1 MSGKAGWGPGNQ
13 LMTTAGAM
21 SLFAGIQG
29 RGVGSVAESI
39 LGGAAMGAGI
49 GSVIPGLGTAIGAAI
64 GAGIGILSKSIQGLI
79 GMAQGK
85 NTYQASSDEIKRD
98 FGGVSFSEEQSQA
111 AFNSMGFNEADSWKW
126 RGFIQRSPVMIQQL
140 AGAAQQQGKMG
151 EFLKSLEPGG
161 KGSWGMDMKT
171 PVEIGMITGDWSDL
185 NDVFKDLSQNEE
197 HFKNFVEQIG
207 PDMAKNLL
215 IQGEDTDKLLNTFKN
230 MRQAITE
237 SVVDPLS
244 KSIDQ
249 FMTAGKVTDALR
261 ESITKLGGDM
271 AAFDKVANL
280 SQLNGYFAE
289 LVQHFKDTGEMLPDL
304 TRIAGEYGANVDVLT
319 DAVDKLTT
327 LRKTAST
334 VSSLQGSLNSMAQ
347 QFDPIQQMLQG
358 QWNSRIETALS
369 GAGLDPARFA
379 GLSTAIRASSNWD
392 NTSNQALQGGII
404 NKDLQDALAN
414 FGGDEGQLALQ
425 MYRQGFNT
433 LTQDLLDKTK
443 EAMDRS
449 YEQSI
454 QDALDYLGNVGDDTN
469 EQISALTSTVEE
481 QLQIAGDKLEEAV
494 NNAKDDVVDALD
506 KILIAIYEQ
515 GSTAGGT
522 AASGS
527 TANNEDLGRWAPSLA
542 DGGEVLKTGLAIV
555 HEGEHFDGG
564 KGFGPQVTLQNCTIY
579 GYDDFVEKVR
589 QAGID
594 LERRAFA

>member
-1 MSGKAGWGPGNQ
+1 
-13 LMTTAGAM
+13 
-21 SLFAGIQG
+21 
-29 RGVGSVAESI
+29 
-39 LGGAAMGAGI
+39 MGAGI